1 MTFGAIS
8 QLNLS
13 LGLMILWSCGEFVA
27 SLGSNHH
34 FYHLCILLTRFAMRI
49 LPFLLGLFSVLASA
63 DEGMWQPHQLT
74 QLSDRLK
81 QLGLEIDP
89 QNLSS
94 LDEFPM
100 NAIVSLG
107 GCSASF
113 VSPKGLVVSN
123 HHCVYGS
130 VQYNS
135 SADNNLLQD
144 GFLAKQLSDELPAA
158 PGTRVYVTEEV
169 REVTSDVLTGVDDTM
184 TGAARYLGIENN
196 RKNLIAKCEATG
208 IHRCSVSSFHGGLEY
223 FLIKSL
229 EIRDVRLV
237 YAPATSIGKY
247 GGDADNWQWP
257 RHTGDFGFYR
267 AYVDNNGIP
276 ADYSESNVPYQAPS
290 FLEVSAKGVEAGD
303 FVMGV
308 GYPGSTNRYR
318 TAAEVEHEFTWFYPE
333 ARQMREDIIDIIYAN
348 SEVGSQARLAYEDTL
363 AGLANYAKNYQ
374 SMVESFQRSDF
385 LQRRQLEEAALAQWI
400 SSDSRRN
407 ELYGTAIDQLNS
419 IIESDQAGAARDLV
433 QGYLAYARL
442 PSTAARLYRF
452 AIEQEKP
459 DAEREPGYQARD
471 LSRFQ
476 QSMRVLSRRYDEQV
490 DKATLS
496 YMLSRYAQLPEQ
508 YRWASID
515 SFFNIDQSF
524 DQRGVEQSIEQT
536 YATTT
541 LDDETVRLAWM
552 DKTVDE
558 FKNSDDPLIQFA
570 VASFEERMAFESQSK
585 ETIGQIQ
592 QWRPRYMEAVV
603 AYIRSLDLPVYADA
617 NSSLRVTFGQVIG
630 NQPKDGLTNLP
641 FTRLEGIVE
650 KDTGVEPFNAPQKQ
664 LELIKAKQYGRYVLP
679 ELGSVPVN
687 FLSTLDITGGN
698 SGTATMNSK
707 AQLVG
712 LLFDGVYE
720 SIIGDWD
727 FDDNKNRAIS
737 VDSRYMLWVMEY
749 MDGATNLLDEMT
761 IVTE

>member
-1 MTFGAIS
+1 MRNLLVAVSLIS
-8 QLNLS
+8 AL
-13 LGLMILWSCGEFVA
+13 V
-27 SLGSNHH
+27 H
-34 FYHLCILLTRFAMRI
+34 
-49 LPFLLGLFSVLASA
+49 A
-63 DEGMWQPHQLT
+63 DEGMWQPHQLP
-74 QLSDRLK
+74 QLNERLR

-100 NAIVSLG
+100 NAVVSLG

-113 VSPKGLVVSN
+113 VSPQGLVVSN

-135 SADNNLLQD
+135 SADNNLLID
-144 GFLAKQLSDELPAA
+144 GFLAKSFSEELPAA
-158 PGTRVYVTEEV
+158 PGTRVYVTEDV
-169 REVTSDVLTGVDDTM
+169 REVTPDVLAGTNDSM
-184 TGAARYLGIENN
+184 SGADRYLTIENN
-196 RKNLIAKCEATG
+196 RKNLIAQCESTG

-267 AYVDNNGIP
+267 AYVDSNGVP
-276 ADYSESNVPYQAPS
+276 ADYNESNVPYQAPS

-318 TAAEVEHEFTWFYPE
+318 TAAEVEHEFEWYYPQ
-333 ARQMREDIIDIIYAN
+333 ARQMREDIIEIINTNTA
-348 SEVGSQARLAYEDTL
+348 EGSQARLAYEDTL
-363 AGLANYAKNYQ
+363 AGLANYAKNFQ
-374 SMVESFQRSDF
+374 SMVESFQHSDF
-385 LQRRQLEEAALAQWI
+385 LERRRSEEAAIAQWI
-400 SSDSRRN
+400 RSDVTRN
-407 ELYGTAIDQLNS
+407 ELYGAAIDMLSS
-419 IIESDQAGAARDLV
+419 IIETSNNGAEQELV
-433 QGYLAYARL
+433 QSYLAYARL
-442 PSTAARLYRF
+442 PSTASRLYRY
-452 AIEQEKP
+452 AVEQEKP
-459 DAEREPGYQARD
+459 DAEREPGYQDRD

-496 YMLSRYAQLPEQ
+496 YLLSRYAELPEQ
-508 YRWASID
+508 YRWASMD
-515 SFFNIDQSF
+515 SFFGIDGSYDQSA
-524 DQRGVEQSIEQT
+524 VEQLIEQI
-536 YATTT
+536 YNATS
-541 LDDETVRLAWM
+541 LDQEDVRLAWM
-552 DKTVDE
+552 GKSVEE

-570 VASFEERMAFESQSK
+570 VASFDERMALEK
-585 ETIGQIQ
+585 ETKELIGQLQ
-592 QWRPRYMEAVV
+592 QWRPRYMEAVI
-603 AYIRSLDLPVYADA
+603 AYLRSYDLPVYADA
-617 NSSLRVTFGQVIG
+617 NSTLRVTFGQVIG
-630 NQPKDGLTNLP
+630 NQPKDGLTNQP
-641 FTRLEGIVE
+641 FTKLEGILE
-650 KDTGVEPFNAPQKQ
+650 KDTGVAPFNAPQKQ
-664 LELIKAKQYGRYVLP
+664 LDLIKAKQYGDYVFP
-679 ELGSVPVN
+679 ELASVPVN

-749 MDGATNLLDEMT
+749 MDGATNLLEEMT
-761 IVTE
+761 IVTD